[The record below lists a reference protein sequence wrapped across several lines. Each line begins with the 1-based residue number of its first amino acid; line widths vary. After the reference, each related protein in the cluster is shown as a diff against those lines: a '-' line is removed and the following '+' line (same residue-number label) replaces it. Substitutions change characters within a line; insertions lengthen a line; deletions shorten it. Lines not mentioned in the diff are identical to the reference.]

1 MDDDSD
7 VQVLEEEPALRV
19 RSDSEEIEYEER
31 KQRRR
36 KIRRAARRAKGYPS
50 FLTLLTMNYKSGDK
64 ETEDNLPDPYLIPST
79 VKIEPVTSSQAN
91 QVEQPK
97 RLRIDVNA
105 KLGLKDGVAIK
116 VEDSGMIVV
125 HPDGIPSALATHRD
139 EGWYEG
145 VISMAMPDDCFYL
158 SPLQTWIRRQFEF
171 FSATVEDASL
181 LQAGRRAVTVGRVG
195 IRCIHCKA
203 ARRSV
208 RDSWPIGAMSYP
220 TNLNGL
226 HTICTQKPTLHFEQN
241 CKYMSD
247 DVRHELEFIQQQSEL
262 SSKRFKSAISVPLY
276 YIIAAKRI
284 GLTDTDDGL
293 RFERDLSLDP
303 LPLETIRQQHQMLQ
317 QSTGADDYDGLDS
330 STTAAPVKV
339 VSSSAATATRISADE
354 ASERVLAQAIADL
367 DESNLCTAEQKILV
381 TDFMFLTV
389 RQMKTCNALPSDIS
403 SRGKRAKGVHV
414 GLAGYSCRHCADK
427 LEYFRSYPSAA
438 DNMVSSIMNSFWAH
452 VQKCR
457 YMPHATKRALT
468 EYKRLHTRQLVQL
481 PYGSQ
486 RKFMQ
491 DLWERIRAED
501 KTEEEMAPV
510 IASLP
515 LEQVLLSPPTISAG
529 SRVAAPIVTA
539 GKFEKECNYPTVND
553 QETQTVLQGA
563 ERHWDPAI
571 NDFLIRP
578 EDRSLVS
585 DYVFLAMRQLRA
597 VGPNNPTR
605 SQLFGLS
612 CIHCHDREYQVS
624 PSGRSYPS
632 APDNYASALNSSY
645 YNHFLNCTYLP
656 TDVKRALVATRK
668 IHSVQCASLQ
678 FGSQRKYFNRL
689 FERLQSFSSSN
700 TVTES
705 QKMDD
710 FNARGFINVSTKQQP
725 CWICQTC
732 SGIPLA
738 FRVPGSV
745 WFQTPDPLAMQHHQ
759 KSCHSSK
766 WDLRHAGTLL
776 LESIEG
782 RCDPTKLLDGP
793 LRNLFL
799 SFFGDDMN
807 LVETLTKGLESFLV
821 NGNGAVDAPH
831 TVNKPW
837 PVELDFSTV
846 QTAFEAFAD
855 ETQWT
860 GSRHLAD
867 QQRFG
872 AFITFLCPYYEIPP
886 NGGGEGRMEKDTM
899 ELMDN
904 DYGLAYTLNSE
915 VSVNQGGV
923 ADDDEE
929 NEHFIAEA
937 SDEDLAQSEMSQNFD
952 DESEMDGA

>member
-7 VQVLEEEPALRV
+7 VQILEEPPALRV

-50 FLTLLTMNYKSGDK
+50 FLTLLTMNYNDGD
-64 ETEDNLPDPYLIPST
+64 EDSEAKVPDPYLIPST
-79 VKIEPVTSSQAN
+79 VKIEPVTSSLAKQT
-91 QVEQPK
+91 EQPK

-105 KLGLKDGVAIK
+105 KLGLKEGVAIK
-116 VEDSGMIVV
+116 VEDSCMIDI
-125 HPDGIPSALATHRD
+125 HPDTIPSALASHRD

-145 VISMAMPDDCFYL
+145 VISMAMADDSFYL
-158 SPLQTWIRRQFEF
+158 SPLQTWTRRQFEF

-208 RDSWPIGAMSYP
+208 KDPWPIGAMSYP
-220 TNLNGL
+220 TNVNSL
-226 HTICTQKPTLHFEQN
+226 HTICTQKPTLHFEHN
-241 CKYMSD
+241 CKYMSN
-247 DVRHELEFIQQQSEL
+247 VARQELDFIQQQSEL
-262 SSKRFKSAISVPLY
+262 SSKRFKSAFSVPLY
-276 YIIAAKRI
+276 YILAAKRI

-293 RFERDLSLDP
+293 RFERDLSLEP
-303 LPLETIRQQHQMLQ
+303 LPLETIRQQHQIHQ
-317 QSTGADDYDGLDS
+317 HSTGGDDYDGLDS
-330 STTAAPVKV
+330 STTASPAKV
-339 VSSSAATATRISADE
+339 VSSSAATATKINADE

-414 GLAGYSCRHCADK
+414 GLAGYSCRHCADTM
-427 LEYFRSYPSAA
+427 ECFRSYPSAA

-457 YMPHATKRALT
+457 HMPQATKRALT

-491 DLWERIRAED
+491 DLWERIRADD
-501 KTEEEMAPV
+501 KTEEEMAPI

-515 LEQVLLSPPTISAG
+515 LEQGLLSPPTKSTDA
-529 SRVAAPIVTA
+529 RAAAPIVTA
-539 GKFEKECNYPTVND
+539 SKMENAPNYPIVDD

-563 ERHWDPAI
+563 ERDWDPAV

-585 DYVFLAMRQLRA
+585 DYVFLAMRQLKA

-605 SQLFGLS
+605 SQLYGLS
-612 CIHCHDREYQVS
+612 CIHCHDRECQVS

-656 TDVKRALVATRK
+656 TDVKQALVATRK

-689 FERLQSFSSSN
+689 FERLQSISSSN
-700 TVTES
+700 IVTEC
-705 QKMDD
+705 QTMDG
-710 FNARGFINVSTKQQP
+710 FNAHGFVNVSTKQQP
-725 CWICQTC
+725 YWMCQMC

-738 FRVPGSV
+738 FRAPGSV

-759 KSCHSSK
+759 KRCNSSK
-766 WDLRHAGTLL
+766 WDFSHAGNLL
-776 LESIEG
+776 QECIEG
-782 RCDPTKLLDGP
+782 RCDSNKLFDGP
-793 LRNLFL
+793 LRKLLL
-799 SFFGDDMN
+799 SLLGNDTN
-807 LVETLTKGLESFLV
+807 LVDTLTKGLESFII
-821 NGNGAVDAPH
+821 NGNGATDAPLA
-831 TVNKPW
+831 VSKLW
-837 PVELDFSTV
+837 PVKLNVSTI
-846 QTAFEAFAD
+846 QTAFEEFAD

-867 QQRFG
+867 QQKLG
-872 AFITFLCPYYEIPP
+872 TFIKFLCPYFEIPP
-886 NGGGEGRMEKDTM
+886 NGRGEERMEVDNVESMDKDP
-899 ELMDN
+899 
-904 DYGLAYTLNSE
+904 GLHSE
-915 VSVNQGGV
+915 VSDNQSGA

-929 NEHFIAEA
+929 NEQFLAKA
-937 SDEDLAQSEMSQNFD
+937 SDEDMAQSGTSQDSDDDQSEM
-952 DESEMDGA
+952 ML